1 MSSTLELGLRLCFEE
16 DLHLHREIH
25 SILPDMLA
33 RIRFRHAEELKN
45 RLGDVLSE
53 DIIVALLQYSLRL
66 QFKGQRIFGQLE
78 NLFLIH

>member
-33 RIRFRHAEELKN
+33 RIRFGHAEEVKN

-53 DIIVALLQYSLRL
+53 DMVIALLQYSL
-66 QFKGQRIFGQLE
+66 
-78 NLFLIH
+78 